1 MNGIGR
7 LPQKL
12 NGHLILENIQ
22 ETMIIADKDYRVQW
36 MNARAIETL
45 QPVLPI
51 YQLSR
56 IEELIGKH
64 MDFFHSN
71 SEEAEKLL
79 TSLHT
84 TYRTR
89 ITIGSQYVAEAVIHP
104 IDTKDGERYGYLLML
119 LDFTDQAEAE
129 LEKER
134 LIEDLSTPLLKIWD
148 EVLAVPIT
156 GKMDI
161 ERGKKLTETVLEA
174 VVKEQ
179 ARYLLIDLSSL
190 HSLDEEHGYYINTLH
205 DALRLI
211 GTTCLIVGLSSKMAL
226 SLVDSQFNW
235 RTFSTVQ
242 QSISYILEKK
252 NCRIAPIS

>member
-1 MNGIGR
+1 M
-7 LPQKL
+7 
-12 NGHLILENIQ
+12 
-22 ETMIIADKDYRVQW
+22 
-36 MNARAIETL
+36 
-45 QPVLPI
+45 
-51 YQLSR
+51 
-56 IEELIGKH
+56 
-64 MDFFHSN
+64 
-71 SEEAEKLL
+71 
-79 TSLHT
+79 
-84 TYRTR
+84 
-89 ITIGSQYVAEAVIHP
+89 
-104 IDTKDGERYGYLLML
+104 
-119 LDFTDQAEAE
+119 
-129 LEKER
+129 
-134 LIEDLSTPLLKIWD
+134 
-148 EVLAVPIT
+148 PIT